1 MKRVIP
7 ACLVVAWLGMAWW
20 GRAQAP
26 GGGEALA
33 LTLED
38 AIARALEHNR
48 DLVKGALD
56 LQGRRLRAWVTAGS
70 AGVPV
75 GASGTGSDGGWRAGL
90 GAEAREPM
98 ARGRQASARQ
108 IDRRGGPAQSG
119 CGRTAAAA
127 AFGPLVRQT
136 S

>member
-1 MKRVIP
+1 MRRVIP

-56 LQGRRLRAWVTAGS
+56 LQGRRLDAEQARVTARGLRV
-70 AGVPV
+70 VPV
-75 GASGTGSDGGWRAGL
+75 GAGGTGSDGEDWRAGL
-90 GAEAREPM
+90 GAEARG
-98 ARGRQASARQ
+98 A
-108 IDRRGGPAQSG
+108 
-119 CGRTAAAA
+119 
-127 AFGPLVRQT
+127 
-136 S
+136 